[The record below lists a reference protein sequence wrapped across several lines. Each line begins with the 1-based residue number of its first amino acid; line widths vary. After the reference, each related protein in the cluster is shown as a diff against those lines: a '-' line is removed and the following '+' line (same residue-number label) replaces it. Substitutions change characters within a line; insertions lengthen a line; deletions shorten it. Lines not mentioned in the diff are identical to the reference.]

1 MATPAIATE
10 ITFYSD
16 EAGVRVTNS
25 RLIIGPV
32 TYAMLNVTSVSRTF
46 TKPNRVGP
54 ALLLGIVALCLVAS
68 FSGHFEPTPLVWGL
82 VLTGLVALIWKLQK
96 TKYHLR
102 IASASGEANA
112 ITSIDASQID
122 RIVEAVNEAMIKRG

>member
-1 MATPAIATE
+1 MATPAVATE

-16 EAGVRVTNS
+16 EGGVRVTNS

-32 TYAMLNVTSVSRTF
+32 TYAMLNVTSVSRIF

-54 ALLLGIVALCLVAS
+54 AVLLGIGALCLVAS
-68 FSGHFEPTPLVWGL
+68 FSEHLDPTPLVWGL
-82 VLTGLVALIWKLQK
+82 VLTGLGALIWKLQK

-112 ITSIDASQID
+112 ITSVDAGQID
-122 RIVEAVNEAMIKRG
+122 RIVQAVNEAMIKRG